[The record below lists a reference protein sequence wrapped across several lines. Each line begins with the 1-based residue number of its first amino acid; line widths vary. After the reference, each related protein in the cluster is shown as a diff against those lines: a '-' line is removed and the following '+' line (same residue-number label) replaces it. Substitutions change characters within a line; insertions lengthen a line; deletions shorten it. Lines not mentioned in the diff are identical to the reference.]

1 MDSQVQALPEQGQTL
16 PSCCSTVGTRAGK
29 SKSLI
34 WWTRRKGG
42 KRWKKAEKADLIMQ
56 LAFWHKRKSSLFFLL
71 LSVLLAK
78 SPLDDISS
86 HQAISGLSRHGALT
100 VPGSNPPPTLLSHSK
115 RPWWET
121 SMCQSFLGRLLQIDP
136 QRSDASQNDHKSKG
150 YPSNTSEAA
159 FTMQKADKGDLRRLA
174 RPPLK

>member
-1 MDSQVQALPEQGQTL
+1 MDSQVPALPEQGQTL

-34 WWTRRKGG
+34 
-42 KRWKKAEKADLIMQ
+42 MQ
-56 LAFWHKRKSSLFFLL
+56 LAFWQKRKSSLFFLL
-71 LSVLLAK
+71 PSVLLAK

-100 VPGSNPPPTLLSHSK
+100 VPGSNPPPTPLISSSEALVT
-115 RPWWET
+115 WWET
-121 SMCQSFLGRLLQIDP
+121 SMCQSFLGWLLQIEP

-159 FTMQKADKGDLRRLA
+159 FTMQKADKGDLRCLA